1 MRNLRNNT
9 KNTHNR
15 NANNNNN
22 NSNHSNCEKLLGKT
36 LVDVRWQQYGYG
48 RCRLAAGGR
57 RLAAVHAVLSY
68 GAAVDLAQG
77 KSVTILAW

>member
-1 MRNLRNNT
+1 MITTNNT
-9 KNTHNR
+9 NNTT
-15 NANNNNN
+15 NNTNNTNN
-22 NSNHSNCEKLLGKT
+22 NSNNSSNNSCEKLLCKA
-36 LVDVRWQQYGYG
+36 LVDVRWQQYGY
-48 RCRLAAGGR
+48 GGR